1 MKIKLDPRKIYLSLF
16 LFLFIFMPPI
26 IPKINILYLLD
37 LISFFLLFT
46 EYKDDMLAVLRIKS
60 IKRFNEAY
68 WIFVLCTII
77 HMFYDF
83 AFVNKL
89 DLIDYMISLYKLIGV
104 GILIQIVVIYCV
116 CYCNKNKLSIEDLI
130 QCIICA
136 GLIQATITIF
146 TLLSPSL
153 KLFLYRIFINNV
165 YGSEVQFARWMY
177 SERFFGFAR
186 VLFDGFGYGTGIIA
200 GLVFLRLFEKHKIK
214 DVFQFSVLLLVPAVN
229 AITGVVIALFSGII
243 ILVNFLSNKKIKI
256 LSIIYFVGVFAIGIL
271 GMIML
276 KEKAAMSFRRLWAN
290 ILAILGDY
298 KGTTSFSNLM
308 RKSYWILP
316 TKVTNVLFGTG
327 HSVYQIK
334 NYTHSDVG
342 YINMIWLSGIIG
354 SAWLYGSFIALALN
368 VKKCSI
374 NTLQKNIS
382 IFCIFAFLLFEAKGI
397 GIAINTGIPI
407 IMLIYYAI
415 LFENCCDKTDKKL
428 LYI

>member
-1 MKIKLDPRKIYLSLF
+1 M
-16 LFLFIFMPPI
+16 
-26 IPKINILYLLD
+26 
-37 LISFFLLFT
+37 
-46 EYKDDMLAVLRIKS
+46 
-60 IKRFNEAY
+60 
-68 WIFVLCTII
+68 
-77 HMFYDF
+77 
-83 AFVNKL
+83 
-89 DLIDYMISLYKLIGV
+89 
-104 GILIQIVVIYCV
+104 
-116 CYCNKNKLSIEDLI
+116 
-130 QCIICA
+130 
-136 GLIQATITIF
+136 
-146 TLLSPSL
+146 
-153 KLFLYRIFINNV
+153 
-165 YGSEVQFARWMY
+165 
-177 SERFFGFAR
+177 
-186 VLFDGFGYGTGIIA
+186 
-200 GLVFLRLFEKHKIK
+200 
-214 DVFQFSVLLLVPAVN
+214 
-229 AITGVVIALFSGII
+229 
-243 ILVNFLSNKKIKI
+243 
-256 LSIIYFVGVFAIGIL
+256 FAIGIL